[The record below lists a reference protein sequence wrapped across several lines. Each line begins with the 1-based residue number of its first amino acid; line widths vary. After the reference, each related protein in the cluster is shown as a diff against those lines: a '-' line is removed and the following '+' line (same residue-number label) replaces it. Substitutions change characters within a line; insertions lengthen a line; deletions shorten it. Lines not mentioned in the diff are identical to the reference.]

1 MNKKELKQFNTEKV
15 LQSAVHCFVNHGF
28 YETSLNDIAEHA
40 GTTIRSISRYFGNK
54 ENLIAKAMDILLE
67 KAYNELSVQFE
78 QVLQKNTTGYEQL
91 LEIMQIR
98 IDYSKNQQRI
108 TLSIIEMESYCVRK
122 DINSEWFGMHVKND
136 GYIRDMIL
144 NLIQKG
150 LTDRSIRQD
159 IDIEHMTYFL
169 DNVFKA
175 ILRSVAVAY
184 SGSNIKEM
192 TNPEQETESFTNFI
206 SFALTP

>member
-1 MNKKELKQFNTEKV
+1 MNKQELKQFNTEKV
-15 LQSAVHCFVNHGF
+15 LQSAVHFFVNHGF

-108 TLSIIEMESYCVRK
+108 TLSIIERESYCVRK

-136 GYIRDMIL
+136 GYMRDMIL
-144 NLIQKG
+144 FIQKG
-150 LTDRSIRQD
+150 LRDRSIWQD
-159 IDIEHMTYFL
+159 IDIEHMIYLL

-175 ILRSVAVAY
+175 ILRRVAVAY

-192 TNPEQETESFTNFI
+192 TNPEQEIASFTNFI
-206 SFALTP
+206 SFALTL